1 MKTENKNDNYG
12 IDERIENLLVGK
24 KVLVTGGSGAI
35 GTFLVRTLVEN
46 NKVMVIDDLSS
57 GNSRYLPSHKN
68 IRFIKGTILNNSI
81 MNDVFSEKIDVI
93 FHLAAHFANQN
104 SVDHPLADLET
115 NALGTLNI
123 LEKIKNKS
131 QVKFIYAS
139 SSCVYGNK
147 NECNEFDQEYFPE
160 TPYAISKLAG
170 ERYVKFYSDLYGI
183 KSVILRYFN
192 SFGPFESPGKYRNV
206 IPRFFYWA
214 FSGKPLIVTGTGEE
228 TRDFNYVYNVVYGTI
243 LSAVSA
249 KATKKVYNIASG
261 KETAI
266 IDLAKKIKEIT
277 GKKVPVIFKTR
288 RKWDRV
294 LKRKGNIKLIT
305 EELGY
310 NSSKTLDEGLSYTFR
325 WFLNHWDE
333 IRHTGGEK

>member
-1 MKTENKNDNYG
+1 MKTESKNVNYG
-12 IDERIENLLVGK
+12 IDIRLENLLAGK
-24 KVLVTGGSGAI
+24 KILVTGGAGAI
-35 GTFLVRTLVEN
+35 GTFLVRALVKN
-46 NKVMVIDDLSS
+46 NKVIVIDDLSS
-57 GNSRYLPSHKN
+57 GNSKNLPRHKN
-68 IRFIKGTILNNSI
+68 LRFIKGTILNNNILLDALSK
-81 MNDVFSEKIDVI
+81 KIDAI

-104 SVDHPLADLET
+104 SVEHPAADLKT
-115 NALGTLNI
+115 NTLGTLNI
-123 LEKIKNKS
+123 LEKIKNNS

-147 NECNEFDQEYFPE
+147 DECNEFDQEFHPE

-170 ERYVKFYSDLYGI
+170 DRYVKFYRDHYGV
-183 KSVILRYFN
+183 KTVILRYFN

-214 FSGKPLIVTGTGEE
+214 LNGKPLIITGTGKE

-243 LSAVSA
+243 LSAVFD
-249 KATKKVYNIASG
+249 KAIGKVYNIASG

-266 IDLAKKIKEIT
+266 IDLAKKIKELT
-277 GKKVPVIFKTR
+277 GKKVPIVFKDR
-288 RKWDRV
+288 REWDRV

-310 NSSKTLDEGLSYTFR
+310 AGSKTLDEGLSYTFS
-325 WFLNHWDE
+325 WFSNHWNQ
-333 IRHTGGEK
+333 IRYT